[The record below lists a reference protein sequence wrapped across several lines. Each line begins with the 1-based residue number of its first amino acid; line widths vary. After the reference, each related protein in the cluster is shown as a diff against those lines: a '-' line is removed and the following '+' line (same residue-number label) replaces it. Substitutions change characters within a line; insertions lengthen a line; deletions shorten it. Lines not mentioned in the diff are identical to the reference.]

1 MGSVSSKLHKD
12 SENLWSLFLASFKI
26 IQSIASRRTSNMS
39 DNAKQ
44 LLKILIGA
52 AWLDGQVQPEEQ
64 QRLHQIAQQKGLLDD
79 PQLHPWLNG
88 QRSVSAEEC
97 HLWIDEYLGP
107 NPALEKVQELL
118 EEISGLIYS
127 DSDVDDSE
135 AQLLMELQQK
145 EDAASSD
152 SNLHSTIARS
162 IQNLYY
168 RWGGQ

>member
-79 PQLHPWLNG
+79 PQLHP
-88 QRSVSAEEC
+88 VSAEEC